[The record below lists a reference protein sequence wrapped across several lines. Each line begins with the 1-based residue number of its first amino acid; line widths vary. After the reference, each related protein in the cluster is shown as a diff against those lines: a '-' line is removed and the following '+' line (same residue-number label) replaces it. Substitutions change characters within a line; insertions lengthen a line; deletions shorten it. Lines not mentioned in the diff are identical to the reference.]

1 MQDTLQAQRNRAA
14 QRRALRQ
21 ATLNAM
27 KALRQK
33 PVVAGKVQAVQM
45 LDPQASKEKP
55 VETGHL

>member
-1 MQDTLQAQRNRAA
+1 
-14 QRRALRQ
+14 
-21 ATLNAM
+21 M

-55 VETGHL
+55 VETGYL

>member
-33 PVVAGKVQAVQM
+33 PAAAVKVQAVQT
-45 LDPQASKEKP
+45 LDPQPAKQEP
-55 VETGHL
+55 VKTGHL

>member
-21 ATLNAM
+21 AALDAM
-27 KALRQK
+27 KTLRRK
-33 PVVAGKVQAVQM
+33 PVVAGKVQAAQT
-45 LDPQASKEKP
+45 LDPQPSKEKP